1 MVRPWRPIRLT
12 PAGAVVSPPLLGTA
26 DVVRAVPSPGWPL
39 SWASGSP
46 GLAAVLGTGS
56 QLGEGTVVGFSSP
69 DLAFQLPFCFT
80 WNNLAFLLLC

>member
-26 DVVRAVPSPGWPL
+26 DVVRAVP
-39 SWASGSP
+39 SP